1 MSDDITSRA
10 RAALEGVTQ
19 PWRWSGGEDDDPA
32 VVFIDA
38 APRLMSELLAE
49 VERLRAG
56 REFERGML
64 VAGAAEIQDLGFKVE
79 QLQAEQDEDRD
90 EIHTLR
96 RHLADDEA
104 EIERLRGALDGLVAR
119 WENAPGMDT
128 TGYGA
133 FEECAADL
141 RDVLRGDR

>member
-49 VERLRAG
+49 VERLR
-56 REFERGML
+56 
-64 VAGAAEIQDLGFKVE
+64 
-79 QLQAEQDEDRD
+79 
-90 EIHTLR
+90 
-96 RHLADDEA
+96 
-104 EIERLRGALDGLVAR
+104 GALDRVQQFGDAVAD
-119 WENAPGMDT
+119 E
-128 TGYGA
+128 
-133 FEECAADL
+133 L
-141 RDVLRGDR
+141 RDMLRGDQ